1 MVFVRS
7 PPRSPPPSPKLALPW
22 MAPTAPLV
30 NTVSPAS
37 TSLSVVSDPAHDAP
51 ADLNTPADGAYSDPD
66 VHNKLAI
73 EPVAEMSG
81 PAEPDDEPRPLPDAV
96 PVVRVTE
103 APASPIAASPR
114 ASAQTDPLPHPSPSQ
129 RASLSAATSG
139 SNSGRDRSRR
149 ATMDL
154 LTPRRNEP
162 TPPVPSPSNGDRS
175 ASPPPSPVAQTF
187 VPPPRPPTPPPAL
200 PPPTL
205 AELGLSLS
213 VVTPGLTAAQ
223 YATPP
228 TSGTFLAPHYL
239 LLCHAQG
246 LDVLPL
252 VGPPT
257 PQPYALVRRVA
268 FKSVIVMEER
278 GVLVAIAGRR
288 DGVRVYALEEV
299 RRAVEWR
306 LELEVKRE
314 AETTRRSREFAN
326 KGKNRVGAQHTP
338 MPGVNMPASS
348 SAPSALG
355 PSQPEPEPPAQAPLP
370 PPPSYASTVAHRPLI
385 TRVSTTSLAAAANA
399 HGRTRGG
406 SLSSIIGLNSQSPMH
421 ALARAGTS
429 NQQKSDWG
437 DVPASDDE
445 ALVAA
450 GPEASAALDE
460 RTSAGA
466 QAQVPSPAAAVASP
480 PLQIGGTGRRATVGS
495 HGADGVSGGV
505 NHGATLS
512 SMRNALAHSRSN
524 NLLPRAPTLQSELTA
539 AGGDGISFAEMLRES
554 RLPPP
559 DVVPNLTVRR
569 ASVVMLQSQ
578 SHPVFTGN
586 ELDQVNEDTD
596 RPSGAQDEN
605 DSPRPRRWSFVAPST
620 TSLPD
625 PVTRTQPPTPG
636 EQRSA
641 TLPPLSTV
649 PLPSSP
655 SAVSR
660 APPPPSPR
668 QGSHRSTQSHPLP
681 NSRSVT
687 PPVAPAGP
695 SRRRLLPR
703 LFGAFGAK
711 KGGDRSRDRVA
722 SAGANLNGSAD
733 ASGAGGVGGDGAP
746 GAGPAAP
753 PKLEYIK
760 LPGTKGAI
768 MIKAVETAKK
778 SFLAILCG
786 ESGEKVELFAGTYRT
801 ALGLS
806 RTFILP
812 DSPKNIELQLQ
823 GDDLVE
829 VFLVFAQNVFGLEP
843 ATVRV
848 REVRIGRNERR
859 AARRRARA
867 GVGSTGPGAPA
878 RPAEVEPTVVTTTVS
893 VGNDSAPSA
902 SGTGSRRSAS
912 LARRKREVSG
922 RVTHNPNNDVP
933 PPLPSGTPGTSTPN
947 DPALVEEM
955 TALTTAQSGSY
966 TTFQQLSFAPA
977 FPLAAIADDYIIPP
991 TYLSFCEYR
1000 DEWEPD
1006 AERVVAAPR
1015 EPEDETQFV
1024 VVKRERA
1031 DKDREPEAGVHDE
1044 DDSPRASGSGSGSG
1058 SRRRDSLE
1066 DDPAHA
1072 LQFELPA
1079 VVPAIVKWFY
1089 LDPKGVVQGPW
1100 KPSIMQNWLREG
1112 YLPPELPVRRAHE
1125 TEYTLLRDLRLQVD
1139 DPSEPFKP
1147 VATRPPPPPPQP
1159 EPVPEPEPEPETIPQ
1174 TAEPEEITTTV
1185 EVIHGTPS
1193 TPEAG
1198 ADPIPPFSPTKA
1210 LLKPISLLAQPR
1222 HFGPPALFYCSRGG
1236 HSTTVVDARGRAVL
1250 KGRIH
1255 WSADN
1260 SLGDTQRVEAF
1271 DVDGRAVLVALRQ
1284 SGFEATDVGHA
1295 LLDPA
1300 DDSRTALPN
1309 YKVAPGA
1316 MTRRAPY
1323 VWRLGASVN
1332 SAGRFVGS
1340 ASGKRR
1346 AGANGRKRATP
1357 KPNGNNSPAIQ
1368 ANDSGDESDVY
1379 IAPEEEVTFL
1389 ARAQDNVY
1397 ICERSAGKFRLLR
1410 LSKTNPS
1417 STSATNAD

>member
-1 MVFVRS
+1 MLVRS
-7 PPRSPPPSPKLALPW
+7 LPPPSSPKLAPPW
-22 MAPTAPLV
+22 MAPAAPLD
-30 NTVSPAS
+30 TVSPAS
-37 TSLSVVSDPAHDAP
+37 TALSVVSDPTHDTP
-51 ADLNTPADGAYSDPD
+51 ADFNPPADGACSDPD
-66 VHNKLAI
+66 VHNKLATEVV

-81 PAEPDDEPRPLPDAV
+81 SAEPDDEPRALPDASV
-96 PVVRVTE
+96 PVVRITE
-103 APASPIAASPR
+103 ASPVVASPR
-114 ASAQTDPLPHPSPSQ
+114 ASAQTDPLPHASPSQ

-139 SNSGRDRSRR
+139 ANTGRDRSRR

-162 TPPVPSPSNGDRS
+162 APPMPSPSHGDRS
-175 ASPPPSPVAQTF
+175 ASPPPSPIAQTF
-187 VPPPRPPTPPPAL
+187 VPPPRPSTPPPAL

-213 VVTPGLTAAQ
+213 VVTSGLTAAQ

-257 PQPYALVRRVA
+257 SQPYALVRRVA

-314 AETTRRSREFAN
+314 VETTRRSREFAN

-370 PPPSYASTVAHRPLI
+370 PPPSYASSVAHRPLI
-385 TRVSTTSLAAAANA
+385 TRVSTTNLAAVANA

-406 SLSSIIGLNSQSPMH
+406 SLSSVIGLNSQS
-421 ALARAGTS
+421 LARASAS
-429 NQQKSDWG
+429 NQQKLDWG
-437 DVPASDDE
+437 DVPGSDDE

-466 QAQVPSPAAAVASP
+466 QAQVPSPVAAVASP
-480 PLQIGGTGRRATVGS
+480 PLQIGGAGRRATIGS
-495 HGADGVSGGV
+495 HGADGAASVGA

-512 SMRNALAHSRSN
+512 SMRSALAHSRSN
-524 NLLPRAPTLQSELTA
+524 NLLPRAPTLQQSELTA
-539 AGGDGISFAEMLRES
+539 AGDGISFAEMLRES

-559 DVVPNLTVRR
+559 DVVPNLSVRR

-636 EQRSA
+636 EHRPA
-641 TLPPLSTV
+641 TLPPLATV
-649 PLPSSP
+649 PLPPSP
-655 SAVSR
+655 SPVSR

-668 QGSHRSTQSHPLP
+668 QGSHRSTRSHPLP
-681 NSRSVT
+681 NSRPVT

-703 LFGAFGAK
+703 FFGAFGAGK
-711 KGGDRSRDRVA
+711 KGRDRSRDRAA
-722 SAGANLNGSAD
+722 SAGATLNGSAD
-733 ASGAGGVGGDGAP
+733 ASSGVGGDAAP
-746 GAGPAAP
+746 GTGPAAP

-812 DSPKNIELQLQ
+812 DSPKNLELQLQ

-867 GVGSTGPGAPA
+867 GAGSTGPGAST

-893 VGNDSAPSA
+893 VGSDPAPSA
-902 SGTGSRRSAS
+902 SGAGNRRSAS
-912 LARRKREVSG
+912 LVRRKREVSG
-922 RVTHNPNNDVP
+922 RVTHNPNSDVP
-933 PPLPSGTPGTSTPN
+933 PPLPSNTPGTSTPN
-947 DPALVEEM
+947 DPALAEEM
-955 TALTTAQSGSY
+955 AALTTAQAGPY

-1024 VVKRERA
+1024 VVKRGRT
-1031 DKDREPEAGVHDE
+1031 DKDGELEAGVHDE
-1044 DDSPRASGSGSGSG
+1044 ESPRASGSGSGSRSG
-1058 SRRRDSLE
+1058 RRDSLE
-1066 DDPAHA
+1066 DDPAHG
-1072 LQFELPA
+1072 LQFELPPTPA
-1079 VVPAIVKWFY
+1079 VPAVVKWFY

-1125 TEYTLLRDLRLQVD
+1125 TEYTLLRDLRTQVD

-1147 VATRPPPPPPQP
+1147 VAARPPPPPPPPQP
-1159 EPVPEPEPEPETIPQ
+1159 EPELEPETIPQ
-1174 TAEPEEITTTV
+1174 TTEPEEITTTV
-1185 EVIHGTPS
+1185 EVIHGTPQ
-1193 TPEAG
+1193 A
-1198 ADPIPPFSPTKA
+1198 AVDPIPPFGPTKA

-1255 WSADN
+1255 WSAD
-1260 SLGDTQRVEAF
+1260 SGMGDTQRVEAF

-1284 SGFEATDVGHA
+1284 GGLEATDVGHA

-1300 DDSRTALPN
+1300 DESRTALPN
-1309 YKVAPGA
+1309 YKIVPGA
-1316 MTRRAPY
+1316 TSRRAPY
-1323 VWRLGASVN
+1323 VWRLGNSIN
-1332 SAGRFVGS
+1332 SAGRPVGA

-1346 AGANGRKRATP
+1346 AGANGRKRVPP
-1357 KPNGNNSPAIQ
+1357 KPNGNSGPAIQ

-1379 IAPEEEVTFL
+1379 IAPEEEVIFL
-1389 ARAQDNVY
+1389 AREQDNVY
-1397 ICERSAGKFRLLR
+1397 ICERSAGRFRLLR
-1410 LSKTNPS
+1410 LSKTHS
-1417 STSATNAD
+1417 SSASAANAD